1 MKQSH
6 FLQQEEAKLMVK
18 TSVQIVK
25 CVCSNNLGIKSTSR
39 LLWSDG
45 GAIMAGLHVALM
57 TDCEHRGLSQAA
69 N

>member
-1 MKQSH
+1 MLK
-6 FLQQEEAKLMVK
+6 M
-18 TSVQIVK
+18 SVQIVK
-25 CVCSNNLGIKSTSR
+25 CVCTNNCGIKNTSR

-57 TDCEHRGLSQAA
+57 TDCERRGLSQAA